1 MKMTAR
7 FRELVQAPEIL
18 MLPVAHDG
26 LSALAIAEAGFSA
39 MSVAGYGTAGS
50 QLGLPDIGVL
60 SSTEMLTQYAHIVD
74 RVEIPVMVDIDTGF
88 GDVNNVIHAVRQVER
103 LGAAALFLEDQ
114 TYPKR
119 CGHMAGKSVVPVEEY
134 LPKLKAALWARQ
146 DPDFVIMARTDAA
159 AVHGLD
165 EAVRRAQL
173 YAAAG
178 ADMVF
183 VEAVTSVEDMR
194 KVNAAVPVPS
204 MANMIEGGRTPFLTA
219 EELQDVGYAVVAYP
233 CASVC
238 TAVTALRK
246 WAAHLKFHG
255 TSAGFAGP
263 DTMVDFEE
271 YFRFIG
277 AAAIRERRSY
287 SIQPKRNEKVRR
299 RLRRPKGNALW
310 TPGRGFRWFS
320 GLTVC
325 GNLKSKPESSSSET
339 PCKSEPSSCAAGRD
353 LSLGGVAWDYL
364 QYLHGF
370 YRLGH
375 DVYYLE
381 DTAAGPTT
389 PSQVTFVEDM
399 TYHVQYLREFLERLD
414 PGLAKRYCVIDPNG
428 RHFGLSA
435 EELAAVVKRAD
446 VFINISTTCQ
456 LREAYAKIP
465 VKVLIDSDR
474 SIPRKFSRLH
484 GWHGRPGRALVHRR
498 NAAPRR
504 VFLLW
509 RKHPRG
515 LLHRA
520 QGLVDWIPR
529 ASPLSWT
536 AGPGLRPGR
545 PGRLHHRALL
555 AAGPGRPPCRRGA
568 LRRQEPGI

>member
-134 LPKLKAALWARQ
+134 LPKLRAALWARQ

-159 AVHGLD
+159 AVYGID
-165 EAVRRAQL
+165 EAIRRACL
-173 YAAAG
+173 YAEAG

-183 VEAVTSVEDMR
+183 VEAVTTVADMR
-194 KVNAAVPVPS
+194 RVNAAVPVPS

-233 CASVC
+233 CASVF
-238 TAVTALRK
+238 TAVKALRK

-263 DTMVDFEE
+263 DTMIDFEE

-277 AAAIRERRSY
+277 AAAIRER
-287 SIQPKRNEKVRR
+287 EK
-299 RLRRPKGNALW
+299 LFYP
-310 TPGRGFRWFS
+310 
-320 GLTVC
+320 
-325 GNLKSKPESSSSET
+325 PE
-339 PCKSEPSSCAAGRD
+339 K
-353 LSLGGVAWDYL
+353 
-364 QYLHGF
+364 Q
-370 YRLGH
+370 
-375 DVYYLE
+375 
-381 DTAAGPTT
+381 
-389 PSQVTFVEDM
+389 
-399 TYHVQYLREFLERLD
+399 
-414 PGLAKRYCVIDPNG
+414 
-428 RHFGLSA
+428 
-435 EELAAVVKRAD
+435 
-446 VFINISTTCQ
+446 
-456 LREAYAKIP
+456 
-465 VKVLIDSDR
+465 
-474 SIPRKFSRLH
+474 
-484 GWHGRPGRALVHRR
+484 
-498 NAAPRR
+498 
-504 VFLLW
+504 
-509 RKHPRG
+509 
-515 LLHRA
+515 
-520 QGLVDWIPR
+520 
-529 ASPLSWT
+529 
-536 AGPGLRPGR
+536 
-545 PGRLHHRALL
+545 
-555 AAGPGRPPCRRGA
+555 
-568 LRRQEPGI
+568 